1 MATMSKI
8 RIKAVDVYH
17 AKKQVDNDFY
27 LQHFKEQ
34 EKDITNFLNIMGRSE
49 RYVIDNLEEN
59 TITMAIE
66 ATKRVL
72 KKAGLEGKDIDM
84 IAFST
89 QVPEVT
95 VPTNAMFIHHA
106 IEAKKGTVIFDMNAN
121 CAGMTIAV
129 EQASRYMLSNPHVNT
144 ALVVGS
150 DYLSLVADPTDAMTY
165 ANFGDAS
172 AAVILEKTETDTG
185 FVDAMFEVDS
195 SNRNNILFPEKGLAH
210 TIKAGESAG
219 NMLWLPFDGAMSLPY
234 TYEMFEAILER
245 NQLTIEDVDVFC
257 LSQFAK
263 VNIDKIRDQF
273 DIPEE
278 KIVYV
283 GDRYGYTGTS
293 SPFIALYEGIESGR
307 IQRGDLILFW
317 TIGGGH
323 EFVTM
328 LFRY

>member
-1 MATMSKI
+1 MTNV

-17 AKKQVDNDFY
+17 AKKQVDNDVY
-27 LQHFKEQ
+27 LEHFKKQ
-34 EKDITNFLNIMGRSE
+34 GKDITNFLNIMGRKK
-49 RYVIDNLEEN
+49 RYIIDNLKEN

-66 ATKRVL
+66 ATNQVL
-72 KKAGLEGKDIDM
+72 KKAGLKGKDIDM
-84 IAFST
+84 IVFST

-95 VPTNAMFIHHA
+95 VPTNAMFIHNA
-106 IEAKKGTVIFDMNAN
+106 IQAKKGTVIFDMNAN

-129 EQASRYMLSNPHVNT
+129 EQASRYMKSNPHVNT

-172 AAVILEKTETDTG
+172 SAIILEKTESDIG

-195 SNRNNILFPEKGLAH
+195 SNRNNILYPQKGLSQ
-210 TIKAGESAG
+210 TIKAGESAES
-219 NMLWLPFDGAMSLPY
+219 MLWLPFDGTMSLPY
-234 TYEMFEAILER
+234 TYEMFEVILER
-245 NQLTIEDVDVFC
+245 NQLKIDDVDVFC

-263 VNIDKIRDQF
+263 VNMDEIQKHF

-278 KIVYV
+278 KVIYV
-283 GDRYGYTGTS
+283 GDKYGYTGTS
-293 SPFIALYEGIESGR
+293 SPFIALHEGIESGK
-307 IQRGDLILFW
+307 IKRGDLILFW

-323 EFVTM
+323 EFITM

>member
-1 MATMSKI
+1 MTNI

-17 AKKQVDNDFY
+17 AKKQVNNDVY
-27 LQHFKEQ
+27 LEHFKKQ
-34 EKDITNFLNIMGRSE
+34 GKDITNFLNIMGRKK

-66 ATKRVL
+66 ATNRVL
-72 KKAGLEGKDIDM
+72 KKAGLEGKDMDM
-84 IAFST
+84 IVFST

-95 VPTNAMFIHHA
+95 VPTNAMFIHNA
-106 IEAKKGTVIFDMNAN
+106 IQAKKGTVIFDMNAN

-129 EQASRYMLSNPHVNT
+129 EQASRYMKSNPHVNT

-150 DYLSLVADPTDAMTY
+150 DYLSLVADPKDAMTY

-172 AAVILEKTETDTG
+172 AAIILEKTATDTG
-185 FVDAMFEVDS
+185 FIDAMFEVDS
-195 SNRNNILFPEKGLAH
+195 SNRNNILYPQKGLSQ
-210 TIKAGESAG
+210 TIKAGESAEF
-219 NMLWLPFDGAMSLPY
+219 MQWLPFDGTMSLPY
-234 TYEMFEAILER
+234 TYEMFESILER
-245 NQLTIEDVDVFC
+245 NQLNIDDVDMFC

-263 VNIDKIRDQF
+263 VNMDEIQNHF

-278 KIVYV
+278 KIIYV
-283 GDRYGYTGTS
+283 GDEYGYTGTS
-293 SPFIALYEGIESGR
+293 SPFIAFYEGIESGK
-307 IQRGDLILFW
+307 IKRGDLILFW

-323 EFVTM
+323 EFITM